1 MSMTSCHDKE
11 IRSLTP
17 SGINVNNMAWL
28 AVDKDG
34 TEKIFSVKPFRGN
47 TQEDES
53 HVWGTYVGENYW
65 RWYPQHDGRNEDT
78 GYAYYKGHF
87 IELPVGTIS
96 TLIGRKLSWTDEPV
110 ELKEKD
116 SYEQKNNKVQ
126 YQKWFWSDHILITDS
141 INNASVQVAVF
152 NQQELKDEY
161 HANALIYALYVDE
174 SCRKRGIGKGLL
186 EQAERLAHDHHCRV
200 VALEWEEQATP
211 RWTLEWYL
219 RQGYKDTRL
228 GTDCT
233 LLVKDLR
240 KGGNDG

>member
-1 MSMTSCHDKE
+1 MERT
-11 IRSLTP
+11 
-17 SGINVNNMAWL
+17 WL

-34 TEKIFSVKPFRGN
+34 TEKIFNVSPFRGN
-47 TQEDES
+47 TQKDKD
-53 HVWGTYVGENYW
+53 HVWGTYVGENYKK
-65 RWYPQHDGRNEDT
+65 WYPKHDERNDDT
-78 GYAYYKGHF
+78 GDPYYQGYS
-87 IELPVGTIS
+87 IELPKGTIS
-96 TLIGRKLSWTDEPV
+96 KLIGRGLSWEDEPV
-110 ELKEKD
+110 ELREKD

-161 HANALIYALYVDE
+161 HADALIYALYVDE

-240 KGGNDG
+240 TGGDDGQD